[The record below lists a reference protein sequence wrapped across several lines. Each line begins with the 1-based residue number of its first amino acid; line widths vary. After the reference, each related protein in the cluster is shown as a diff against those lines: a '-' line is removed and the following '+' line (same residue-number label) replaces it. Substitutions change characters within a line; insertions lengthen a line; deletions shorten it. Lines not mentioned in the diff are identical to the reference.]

1 LDSHGS
7 GLPLTMACWWVWFQ
21 SGPPGTEPGQKK
33 AQYFQVGSWRKD
45 EWKPHGEPRKKLT
58 HQFWG
63 GGGRGEWGILLRVSV
78 TFVRQ
83 DSTAFIRFG
92 E

>member
-1 LDSHGS
+1 MGVVSIWATWNRAWS
-7 GLPLTMACWWVWFQ
+7 
-21 SGPPGTEPGQKK
+21 KK
-33 AQYFQVGSWRKD
+33 AHIFQVGSWRKD